1 METLQELR
9 EKYSKLDRKRDIIYN
24 KILELED
31 QEMLKNSLLVN
42 AT

>member
-9 EKYSKLDRKRDIIYN
+9 EKYNKLDRERDIIYN

-31 QEMLKNSLLVN
+31 QEMLKNSLLMNV
-42 AT
+42 T

>member
-9 EKYSKLDRKRDIIYN
+9 EKYSKLDRERDIIYN

-31 QEMLKNSLLVN
+31 
-42 AT
+42 

>member
-9 EKYSKLDRKRDIIYN
+9 EKYNKLDRERDIVYN
-24 KILELED
+24 KILELEG